1 FSLDVTLAAGARSI
15 TAKATDAAGNVGVAS
30 AALSITVDSS
40 APLATLIAIDR
51 ASKTLAVNFD
61 QNLSIAGTLPN
72 SAFSVTTA
80 GGTPNA
86 VTSIAV
92 NGNTVL
98 LTLADPIGSGAT
110 AVTYTDPSAA
120 NDAVALQDAA
130 GNDTATF
137 SLSLGVVADGYIRGA
152 QIFVETVSNGQ
163 VTRMDTGVVTD
174 AQGNFFIPAQYAG
187 LTLVAVGGV
196 NVDTGIVNTTNYR
209 APAGSTVINPLTTVI
224 QAVIDASPNSTSVA
238 AASQVVADALGL
250 VLPSGS
256 SLTNFDPI
264 ASGNVEVQRAAA
276 QIAAIVAIADVNASS
291 DEAKVFAN
299 IANQVTASSASNGSV
314 DLASTQLVSAA
325 LAGTTTGANASLV
338 ADIQSAVTTIDTAVS
353 IAAISQAQSD
363 AIDTTA
369 PGAPTQIDLIAADDT
384 GTSNTDN
391 ITSKNSFA
399 GTVSFNTTAT
409 DGTAVVAGDK
419 VQVIVGGQVFAS
431 RMLTEADVVAG
442 QASINFVSVSD
453 GTYSGSTR
461 IVDKAGNISPQ
472 SAAVTFTVDSTA
484 PSAVIQI
491 SDALLA
497 VGESAQVSI
506 RFTEA
511 VIGFSNVDVLADNG
525 SLSTFSSSDGGV
537 TWTATFT
544 PDVDIEDASNLI
556 RLASSYTDIAGNLGG
571 AADSPN
577 FVIDTLPNR
586 TPTVSLVVPD
596 QGSAEDAAWSYQVP
610 AGTFSDVDGDTLTY
624 TATLSTG
631 AALPSW
637 LSFNAAT
644 RTFSG
649 TPTQDFA
656 GNVSLTVTASDGS
669 ASVSDTF
676 VLTVS
681 AVEDE
686 ATGSASISGTA
697 AEGGSLTASV
707 SATDVDGSITDTTYQ
722 WQVSSDG
729 TSGWVDLSGA
739 TSVSYAIAS
748 DQSQVGKFLRVIA
761 TTTDALGGT
770 STLESSATAA
780 VANVNDAPTVSL
792 VVPDQGS
799 AEDAAWSYQ
808 VPAGTFSDVD

>member
-1 FSLDVTLAAGARSI
+1 MTLAAGTRSI
-15 TAKATDAAGNVGVAS
+15 TAKATDAAGNVGAAS

-51 ASKTLAVNFD
+51 ASKTLTISFD
-61 QNLSIAGTLPN
+61 QSLSIAGTLPN

-163 VTRMDTGVVTD
+163 VTRTDTGVVTD

-238 AASQVVADALGL
+238 AASQLVADALGL

-291 DEAKVFAN
+291 DEAQVFAN
-299 IANQVTASSASNGSV
+299 IATQVTASSASNGSV

-338 ADIQSAVTTIDTAVS
+338 ADIQSAVTTIDAAVS

-363 AIDTTA
+363 AIDNAA

-409 DGTAVVAGDK
+409 DGTAVVAGDT

-497 VGESAQVSI
+497 FGESAQVSI
-506 RFTEA
+506 QFTEA

-556 RLASSYTDIAGNLGG
+556 RLASSYTDIA
-571 AADSPN
+571 
-577 FVIDTLPNR
+577 
-586 TPTVSLVVPD
+586 
-596 QGSAEDAAWSYQVP
+596 
-610 AGTFSDVDGDTLTY
+610 
-624 TATLSTG
+624 
-631 AALPSW
+631 
-637 LSFNAAT
+637 
-644 RTFSG
+644 
-649 TPTQDFA
+649 
-656 GNVSLTVTASDGS
+656 
-669 ASVSDTF
+669 
-676 VLTVS
+676 
-681 AVEDE
+681 
-686 ATGSASISGTA
+686 
-697 AEGGSLTASV
+697 
-707 SATDVDGSITDTTYQ
+707 
-722 WQVSSDG
+722 
-729 TSGWVDLSGA
+729 
-739 TSVSYAIAS
+739 
-748 DQSQVGKFLRVIA
+748 
-761 TTTDALGGT
+761 
-770 STLESSATAA
+770 
-780 VANVNDAPTVSL
+780 
-792 VVPDQGS
+792 
-799 AEDAAWSYQ
+799 
-808 VPAGTFSDVD
+808 